1 MPKYL
6 VRASFKPEGIRQ
18 VLTKA
23 KATGL
28 RAAVARLV
36 EAAGGKLEA
45 WYFAFGEDDVIAILW
60 TCSTTLQRRPCPLP
74 RTRLDSSISASPH
87 FLPRTKWIK
96 RLRRAAGFQSQVA
109 RNCCRSTRGS
119 TDARQCQLPV
129 PCSIA

>member
-28 RAAVARLV
+28 RTAVARLV

-45 WYFAFGEDDVIAILW
+45 WYFAFGEDDVIAILDL
-60 TCSTTLQRRPCPLP
+60 S
-74 RTRLDSSISASPH
+74 DNIAAAS
-87 FLPRTKWIK
+87 LSVAAN
-96 RLRRAAGFQSQVA
+96 AAGFINLSVTPLLTPDEMDKA
-109 RNCCRSTRGS
+109 IEKSGG
-119 TDARQCQLPV
+119 LPV
-129 PCSIA
+129 PGRA